1 MDLTTLRILLGE
13 SCYNWHPYACGFFY
27 LAYGPPTMV
36 EAPILVEAT
45 CANVTPCVDGGHV
58 NKVEPQPENT
68 PDEAALI

>member
-1 MDLTTLRILLGE
+1 
-13 SCYNWHPYACGFFY
+13 
-27 LAYGPPTMV
+27 MV